1 MLDIRIPMGVMFT
14 VIGLILSGYGLVP
27 NAELYARHS
36 LSINMN
42 LWWGL
47 VLLAF
52 GLAMLWLARRAR
64 AKTVSGTVFGEAVS
78 GQKKPSP
85 ENGS

>member
-14 VIGLILSGYGLVP
+14 VLGVILSGYGLVP
-27 NAELYARHS
+27 NADLYARHS
-36 LSINMN
+36 LSINVN

-52 GLAMLWLARRAR
+52 GLGMLYLSRRAARR
-64 AKTVSGTVFGEAVS
+64 KT
-78 GQKKPSP
+78 
-85 ENGS
+85 